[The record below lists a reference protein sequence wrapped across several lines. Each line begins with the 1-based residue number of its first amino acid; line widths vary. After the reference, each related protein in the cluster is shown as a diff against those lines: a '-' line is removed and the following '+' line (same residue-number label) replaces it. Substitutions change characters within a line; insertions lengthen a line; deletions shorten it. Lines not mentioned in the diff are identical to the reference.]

1 MQHQTN
7 ITEIVTK
14 LKELKSEYYFDT
26 HSAQPF
32 TKITSLIDE
41 AYLAKVLT
49 KFAVGTATVWW
60 SLLEMKEIF
69 GMYKNSKRKKGSI

>member
-26 HSAQPF
+26 HGAQPF

-49 KFAVGTATVWW
+49 KLAVGTATVWW
-60 SLLEMKEIF
+60 SLIEMKEIVS
-69 GMYKNSKRKKGSI
+69 MYKKTRKMKGKL